1 MIEQH
6 RTLLSPAQTDLDTF
20 QQRASQRRQ
29 RVKRSTDRLVGIL
42 HAVVRSVITPI
53 RSFVR
58 LPSRYLLHAIIALV
72 VPLALVLS
80 QVWVARP
87 PVEEP
92 ASSTAPL
99 ADAPS
104 GLGPISLEVQDYS
117 SGSEVGDPPLEVT
130 DALPMPLSLTSRSE
144 ALAPLVVPAPLAGGI
159 ERVKLRNGPGLEYD
173 EVARMDGGTS
183 MQVIGRVGDWFQV
196 RENANSPVY
205 WVAGELLDIPEASIY
220 TLFEV
225 PQSDIPPPPP
235 PKVGMVRES
244 NLNLRDGPGTNYVS
258 MQKVEAGMEVALV
271 EQYQGWMHVATDSFD
286 GWVSAD
292 FLDIGEGVLPRVPEA
307 ETIPDPNP
315 ALVGIVNAG
324 NVNLRKGPGTAYPKA
339 GTIGGDTQV
348 DLLARH
354 KEWYRVQLSDGS
366 KVWMFGELLNI
377 APMAQRRVPFTNNIP
392 ALPAPPRPAPAPAS
406 RHGASSRNSGNQGG
420 NAAPATNNSGGGNFV
435 GLPASGDVAGFAMQF
450 VGHAYVWGGSSPGGF
465 DCSGLTKYVYRQYG
479 VGLPHSAAAQYSTAY
494 GAMVGMNSLA
504 PGDLVFFVGTGGGY
518 GITHVAIYIGG
529 GRIVHAMTPALGVQV
544 SNLYS
549 GYWQSH
555 YYGALR
561 VYR

>member
-6 RTLLSPAQTDLDTF
+6 RTLLSPAQNDLDTF

-29 RVKRSTDRLVGIL
+29 RFKQSTQLAVSILRAVSRSIV
-42 HAVVRSVITPI
+42 TPI

-58 LPSRYLLHAIIALV
+58 IPSRYLLHLIIALV
-72 VPLALVLS
+72 VPVALVLS

-87 PVEEP
+87 VAEPTPQPVLP
-92 ASSTAPL
+92 
-99 ADAPS
+99 ADAPD

-117 SGSEVGDPPLEVT
+117 STSEVGDPPLEVT
-130 DALPMPLSLTSRSE
+130 DALPMPLSLTSRRE

-173 EVARMDGGTS
+173 EVARMDGGTP

-196 RENANSPVY
+196 RENANAPVY
-205 WVAGELLDIPEASIY
+205 WVAGELLDLPEASVY

-258 MQKVEAGMEVALV
+258 MQKVEAGMEVSLV

-292 FLDIGEGVLPRVPEA
+292 FLDIGEGILHRVPEA

-315 ALVGIVNAG
+315 ALMGIINAG

-339 GTIGGDTQV
+339 GTVGGDTQV

-366 KVWMFGELLNI
+366 KVWIFGELLNI
-377 APMAQRRVPFTNNIP
+377 APMAQRRVPYTNDIP
-392 ALPAPPRPAPAPAS
+392 AVPAPPRPAPAS
-406 RHGASSRNSGNQGG
+406 RHGASSRNSGNQSGG
-420 NAAPATNNSGGGNFV
+420 NVAATTSSSGGNFV
-435 GLPASGDVAGFAMQF
+435 SLPASGDVAGFAMQF
-450 VGHAYVWGGSSPGGF
+450 VGHAYVWGGSGPGGF
-465 DCSGLTKYVYRQYG
+465 DCSGLTRYVYRQYG
-479 VGLPHSAAAQYSTAY
+479 VGLPHSAAGQYSTAY

-518 GITHVAIYIGG
+518 GITHVAIYVGG
-529 GRIVHAMTPALGVQV
+529 GRIVHAMTPGLGVQV

-549 GYWQSH
+549 SYWQSH